1 MCLDSPS
8 GEVLD
13 DHMHGIV
20 SGRQCL
26 KNFWMLFGAAVY
38 VGDTL
43 DALWSIYVLENLVN
57 V

>member
-8 GEVLD
+8 GE
-13 DHMHGIV
+13 DHHVHGIV
-20 SGRQCL
+20 SGRLCL

-43 DALWSIYVLENLVN
+43 DALWSIYVLVDCVN